1 MLVSFDKIHTL
12 IMKHVFLMTIVLI
25 LIVEGNLDFNI
36 KLDKIRDLFK
46 VKLYAIRSETKKER
60 EREKKR
66 GREREREKERERDIA
81 RL

>member
-1 MLVSFDKIHTL
+1 MLVSFDKIHSL

-36 KLDKIRDLFK
+36 KLDKIRDLLK

-60 EREKKR
+60 EKREREKK
-66 GREREREKERERDIA
+66 GREREKKEKER
-81 RL
+81 